1 MRKYIPFAFKNSIR
15 NKRRTILTILSIS
28 VSLFLLGMLFALYH
42 AFYYR
47 SGPPEQALRM
57 VTRNRVS
64 LTFSLPEYYGEK
76 IRQVSGVKYLTTR
89 TWFQGLYIDNRPE
102 HFFPRFATD
111 PEMIFQVYPE
121 MKISPDELKAF
132 QSERTAAAVGK
143 SLAERHQFKIGQKIT
158 IKGDIY
164 PVDLEL
170 TIRAIFEGTEQGSDG
185 VLYFHR
191 KYLEEGL
198 PEARKGT
205 VGTFVMIADSAEAV
219 PGVCREVDEMFR
231 NSDRQTKTESER
243 AFFLSFVAQLGNVKL
258 FLLSICGA
266 VVFTILLVSSNTM
279 AMSVRERIREIGVL
293 KTLGFTTG
301 KVLSMI
307 IAESILIA
315 MVGGAI
321 GSILAF
327 SVCQI
332 LNKIPSVRLV
342 LFAGLIMPP
351 SVLLIS
357 LSVAFA
363 VGFLSSVFPAWNAS
377 RVPITDALRH
387 AG

>member
-1 MRKYIPFAFKNSIR
+1 MRKYLPFAFKNSLR

-47 SGPPEQALRM
+47 AGPPEQALRM

-64 LTFSLPEYYGEK
+64 LTFPLPEWYGEK
-76 IRQVSGVKYLTTR
+76 IRQVSGVKHLTTR
-89 TWFQGLYIDNRPE
+89 TWFQGQYIDNRPE

-143 SLAERHQFKIGQKIT
+143 SLAEKQNFRIGQKIT
-158 IKGDIY
+158 ITGDIY
-164 PVDLEL
+164 PVNLEL
-170 TIRAIFEGTEQGSDG
+170 TIRAIFEGTEGSSDA

-198 PEARKGT
+198 EESRKGN
-205 VGTFVMIADSAEAV
+205 VGTFAMLAESAESV
-219 PGVCREVDEMFR
+219 PKICRDIDDMFR
-231 NSDRQTKTESER
+231 NADRQTKTESER

-266 VVFTILLVSSNTM
+266 VVFTILLVSANTM
-279 AMSVRERIREIGVL
+279 AMSVRERIKEIGVL

-301 KVLSMI
+301 KVLGMI
-307 IAESILIA
+307 IAESVIIA
-315 MVGGAI
+315 MVGGLV
-321 GSILAF
+321 GSFLAF
-327 SVCQI
+327 SICQI

-342 LFAGLIMPP
+342 LFAGLTMPP

-357 LSVAFA
+357 LGVAFA

-377 RVPITDALRH
+377 RVPITEALRH